1 MVFEIS
7 KVYFENT
14 LNSGPEVS
22 MSVFAVYIYGYR
34 ESGVAYASKITP

>member
-22 MSVFAVYIYGYR
+22 MSVFAVYIYMVIEKVVSLTLPR
-34 ESGVAYASKITP
+34 